1 MIISKYSKFSI
12 VSQQFSLYIFSYAD
26 YFAHITEITLTFTN
40 SAKQSGI
47 LYIDFF
53 QYELYNYLKNNF
65 QEEYIM
71 TTKYMVTSGF
81 LGSGK
86 TTSMIAFAGSIN
98 SRGLGSAAILAN
110 DLGQAI

>member
-1 MIISKYSKFSI
+1 
-12 VSQQFSLYIFSYAD
+12 
-26 YFAHITEITLTFTN
+26 
-40 SAKQSGI
+40 
-47 LYIDFF
+47 
-53 QYELYNYLKNNF
+53 
-65 QEEYIM
+65 M

-86 TTSMIAFAGSIN
+86 TTSMIAFADSIN